1 LALSSIIRSPL
12 RSIVRSSLAGEPQNL
27 LDAATEYLGGIEPLH
42 YWDFTTNRALFAG
55 VARSSLSDTPGWSF
69 TRATVGTAETAAGA
83 IVEFASGQL
92 RRTDKGVLIES
103 ARTNLFLN
111 SSVGVTQSVTVA
123 AAAHTLSMRGTG
135 TITLTGTSTAGPLVG
150 TGVNNTV
157 SLTFT
162 PTAGTLTLT
171 VSGSVTNVNLEAG
184 AFATSWIP
192 TAGASVTR
200 DADVLQVT
208 GMTLAYP
215 LSLFAQ
221 YDRIIDTAA
230 NETLMQVDLASSGN
244 PESSLLRVDTTDK
257 AVSLMTD
264 GGTTQGSALSVA
276 SVSAGSVV
284 KIAGRFNVNSV
295 NVALNG
301 AAATEDAIGTLP
313 DAPDRLTIGA
323 RGNSSV
329 FAHNYIRRLAI
340 FNTALSDANLQA
352 VTA

>member
-1 LALSSIIRSPL
+1 MAVGSTI
-12 RSIVRSSLAGEPQNL
+12 RSIVGSPVRGALAGRISL
-27 LDAATEYLGGIEPLH
+27 IGTATGQLGGIQPYH
-42 YWDFTTNRALFAG
+42 YWDFTANRALFAG
-55 VARSSLSDTPGWSF
+55 ADVGAVTSTPGWSF
-69 TRATVGTAETAAGA
+69 TRATVGTAETLAGA
-83 IVEFASGQL
+83 IVQFASGEL
-92 RRTDKGVLIES
+92 RRTDRGVLIEGT
-103 ARTNLFLN
+103 RTNLFLN
-111 SSVGVTQSVTVA
+111 SSVAVTQDVTVA
-123 AAAHTLSMRGTG
+123 AVAHTLSFRGTG
-135 TITLTGTSTAGPLVG
+135 TITLSGTSTAGPLVG
-150 TGVNNTV
+150 TGVNDRVT
-157 SLTFT
+157 LTFT

-171 VSGSVTNVNLEAG
+171 VNGSATNVNLEAG

-264 GGTTQGSALSVA
+264 GGTTQGSATSAA

-301 AAATEDAIGTLP
+301 TAATEDAIGTLP

-329 FAHNYIRRLAI
+329 FAHNYIRRAAI
-340 FNTALSDANLQA
+340 FNTALNDANLQA
-352 VTA
+352 ATT